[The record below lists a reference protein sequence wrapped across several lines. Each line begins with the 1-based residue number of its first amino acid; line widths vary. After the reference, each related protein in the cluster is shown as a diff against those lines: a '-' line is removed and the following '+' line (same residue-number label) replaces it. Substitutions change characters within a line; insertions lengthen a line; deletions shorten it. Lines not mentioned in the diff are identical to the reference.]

1 MKESA
6 ARGRTTGSGSSY
18 LISSGQWEEEK
29 TLESVKESA
38 RGLGFGISGQS
49 IDSKPVQSIS
59 KERFFQPRIQL
70 TSTSMLF

>member
-29 TLESVKESA
+29 TLESVNQVWESA
-38 RGLGFGISGQS
+38 RGLGFGIRGQS

-59 KERFFQPRIQL
+59 KE
-70 TSTSMLF
+70 